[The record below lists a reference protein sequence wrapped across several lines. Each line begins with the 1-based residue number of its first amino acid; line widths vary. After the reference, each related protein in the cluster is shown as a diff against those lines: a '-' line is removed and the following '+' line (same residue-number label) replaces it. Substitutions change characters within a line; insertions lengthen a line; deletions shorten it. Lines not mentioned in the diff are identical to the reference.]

1 MERLSEIEARVASFT
16 QLQDVISVMR
26 SLAATRVQQAQN
38 SLAGIRAYSDTIG
51 AAIAAAESYRTPE
64 RDHRAA
70 DRFAVRGV
78 ILFCGEHGFCGAFS
92 EKLLE
97 SVSGNFKGA
106 ELYIVGSRGALMA
119 EERKI
124 PVEWST
130 PMATNIGTI
139 TTVAHVVAEALY
151 DRFSRGAMADVTMT
165 YARYGGHGR
174 FSIEREVLL
183 PLDLGR
189 FRSYLTRPA
198 PLSNLPSRVLI
209 DRLIEEYFFAQLV
222 RGATESFASENAA
235 RVALTQSA
243 RHSIEGRLEE
253 LVGAQRQLRQQQIT
267 NEILEVISGAEALS
281 KPH

>member
-1 MERLSEIEARVASFT
+1 MERLAEIEARVASFS

-26 SLAATRVQQAQN
+26 SLAATRVQQAQD
-38 SLAGIRAYSDTIG
+38 SLAAIRAYSDTIG
-51 AAIAAAESYRTPE
+51 AAIAEAESCLRPDE
-64 RDHRAA
+64 KPGAG
-70 DRFAVRGV
+70 DRFAVRGL
-78 ILFCGEHGFCGAFS
+78 ILFCGEHGFCGAFN

-97 SVSGNFKGA
+97 SLTDSLKGA

-119 EERKI
+119 EERRI
-124 PVEWST
+124 AVAWST
-130 PMATNIGTI
+130 PMATNIGSI
-139 TTVAHVVAEALY
+139 TTVAHIVAEALY
-151 DRFSRGAMADVTMT
+151 DRFSRGAMTDVTMT
-165 YARYGGHGR
+165 FARYGGHGR

-198 PLSNLPSRVLI
+198 PLSNLPARVLI

-243 RHSIEGRLEE
+243 RHAIEGRLEE
-253 LVGAQRQLRQQQIT
+253 LTGAQRQLRQQEIT
-267 NEILEVISGAEALS
+267 NEILEVISGAEALT
-281 KPH
+281 KPD